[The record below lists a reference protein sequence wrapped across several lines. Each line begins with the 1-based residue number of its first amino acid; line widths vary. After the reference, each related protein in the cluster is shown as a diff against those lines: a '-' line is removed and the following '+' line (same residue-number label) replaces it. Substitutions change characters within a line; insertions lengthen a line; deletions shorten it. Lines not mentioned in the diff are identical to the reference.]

1 MFTIFVVCAGVGGTI
16 LVCQML
22 MTVLGLAGDSVDVD
36 LPDDVGGPGD
46 LDFGGDVDV
55 GGDLDVGGDVGG
67 DLDVGAD
74 VDADAG
80 GEAGHD
86 SSWLFGVLSFRTLV
100 AAVTFFGLGG
110 WTAAGAGFEP
120 VMQVVI
126 ALAAGA
132 AAMYL
137 VYWLMRMMYSL
148 KAEGT
153 VRIGHTVGRH
163 GTVYLRIPGERSGT
177 GKVQLSVQ
185 KRTMEYLAMTP
196 GEALPTG
203 TKVRVVKV
211 ITSDTVE
218 VEPVLEPERTENV

>member
-22 MTVLGLAGDSVDVD
+22 MTVLGLAGDTVDVD
-36 LPDDVGGPGD
+36 LPDDVDAPGD

-55 GGDLDVGGDVGG
+55 GGDLDVGADI
-67 DLDVGAD
+67 DADVGA
-74 VDADAG
+74 DADAG

-86 SSWLFGVLSFRTLV
+86 TSWLFGVLSFRTLV

-110 WTAAGAGFEP
+110 WAAEGAGFEP
-120 VMQVVI
+120 VIQVVI
-126 ALAAGA
+126 ALAAGVG
-132 AAMYL
+132 AMYL

-163 GTVYLRIPGERSGT
+163 GTVYLRIPGERSGA

-185 KRTMEYLAMTP
+185 KRTMEYLAMTS

-203 TKVRVVKV
+203 AKVRVVKV

>member
-22 MTVLGLAGDSVDVD
+22 LTVLGLSGDTVDVD
-36 LPDDVGGPGD
+36 LPDDVDAPGD
-46 LDFGGDVDV
+46 LDFGGDVGGDVDV
-55 GGDLDVGGDVGG
+55 GGDIDVGADA
-67 DLDVGAD
+67 GAD

-86 SSWLFGVLSFRTLV
+86 TSWLFGVLSFRTLV

-110 WTAAGAGFEP
+110 WAAEGADFDP

-126 ALAAGA
+126 ALAAGVG
-132 AAMYL
+132 AMFL
-137 VYWLMRMMYSL
+137 VYWLMRLMYSL

-153 VRIGHTVGRH
+153 VRVGRTVGRH
-163 GTVYLRIPGERSGT
+163 GTVYLRIPGQRSGT

-185 KRTMEYLAMTP
+185 KRTMEYLAMTS
-196 GEALPTG
+196 GDELPTG
-203 TKVRVVKV
+203 AKVRIVKV

-218 VEPVLEPERTENV
+218 VEPVLEPERAENV

>member
-1 MFTIFVVCAGVGGTI
+1 MFTIFVVCAAVGGTI

-22 MTVLGLAGDSVDVD
+22 LTVLGFAGDAMDVDVA
-36 LPDDVGGPGD
+36 DDVGAPGD
-46 LDFGGDVDV
+46 LDLGGDVDV
-55 GGDLDVGGDVGG
+55 GDIDVGTDI
-67 DLDVGAD
+67 DAD
-74 VDADAG
+74 VDAG
-80 GEAGHD
+80 GEAGHG

-110 WTAAGAGFEP
+110 WTAVAAGFNP
-120 VMQVVI
+120 VAQMVI
-126 ALAAGA
+126 ALGAGL
-132 AAMYL
+132 AAMYG
-137 VYWLMRMMYSL
+137 VYRLMRLFYSL

-163 GTVYLRIPGERSGT
+163 GTVYLRIPGGRSGT

-203 TKVRVVKV
+203 AKVRVVSV
-211 ITSDTVE
+211 VTSDTVE